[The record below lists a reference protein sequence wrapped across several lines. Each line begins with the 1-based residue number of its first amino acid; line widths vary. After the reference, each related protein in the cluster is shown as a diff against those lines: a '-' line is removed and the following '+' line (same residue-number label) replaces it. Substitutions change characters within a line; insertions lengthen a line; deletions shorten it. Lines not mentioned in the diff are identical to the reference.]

1 MQDVSY
7 LEPSKDSFDL
17 SKAQIDGGAAK
28 STDREDSYSSL
39 WRQLA
44 QEVNRVFN
52 YVDGKLAKNSNW
64 LNSSMNDLTN
74 LQEEILSAFNV
85 DIRQSA
91 NDKNAIRVLIN
102 DQLLICRNGLF
113 YKQINNLFPR
123 FTSIGVKYPCIGEL
137 ALLSDAPIQCTLMA
151 TKDTNIFT
159 LDPIGILESKL

>member
-7 LEPSKDSFDL
+7 LEPAKDSFDL
-17 SKAQIDGGAAK
+17 SKTQIDGSTPN
-28 STDREDSYSSL
+28 STDKEDSYSSL

-44 QEVNRVFN
+44 QEVNRVFS

-102 DQLLICRNGLF
+102 D
-113 YKQINNLFPR
+113 
-123 FTSIGVKYPCIGEL
+123 
-137 ALLSDAPIQCTLMA
+137 
-151 TKDTNIFT
+151 
-159 LDPIGILESKL
+159 